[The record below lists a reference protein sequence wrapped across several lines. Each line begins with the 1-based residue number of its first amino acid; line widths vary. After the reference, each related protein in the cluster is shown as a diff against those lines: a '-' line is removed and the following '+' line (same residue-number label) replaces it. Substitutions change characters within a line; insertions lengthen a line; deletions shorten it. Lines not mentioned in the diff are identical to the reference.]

1 MSIFSPPS
9 PLRARV
15 PFLPVLLF
23 VVATAAATVPSAQS
37 AKVSS
42 PVRLDGRTDDWTSVP
57 RIADAKTGSEFCF
70 QNDGRN
76 LYVLMVVKNPE
87 FLKSGEATGMTVLGS
102 PAGKNK
108 PAKGVRF
115 LNGEI
120 SADGYIV
127 WLESR
132 GAVLSGAEK
141 AELRKTPRH
150 PLFLAFAV
158 DEKGSSYGPLRKQTD
173 TFPPDFAADRQADAA
188 VFECRIPLATPD
200 LVPGGLGGTPG
211 ATIRL
216 TFDWAAT
223 TQKSL
228 STQAG
233 REAPGHNPGY
243 QSGTGRTWGQ
253 EFLDTFDPLS
263 RPELAAK
270 RFSFAVD
277 VKLADER

>member
-1 MSIFSPPS
+1 MSSPY
-9 PLRARV
+9 LFRRAAL
-15 PFLPVLLF
+15 PFPVLLL
-23 VVATAAATVPSAQS
+23 ALAAAAATVPAVQS

-42 PVRLDGRTDDWTSVP
+42 PVHLDGQIDEWTSVP
-57 RIADAKTGSEFCF
+57 RISDAKTGSEFAF

-76 LYVLMVVKNPE
+76 LYVLLVVKNPE
-87 FLKSGEATGMTVLGS
+87 FLKSADATGMTVLSSPGGS
-102 PAGKNK
+102 RK
-108 PAKGVRF
+108 PARGVRF

-127 WLESR
+127 WRESQ
-132 GAVLSGAEK
+132 GAILTEEEK

-150 PLFLAFAV
+150 PIFLAFAV
-158 DEKGSSYGPLRKQTD
+158 DAKGSSYGPLRKQSE
-173 TFPPDFAADRQADAA
+173 TFPPDFAADRQADAL

-228 STQAG
+228 STQG
-233 REAPGHNPGY
+233 SRESPGHNPGY

>member
-1 MSIFSPPS
+1 MVFPS
-9 PLRARV
+9 SLSRRRV
-15 PFLPVLLF
+15 LFLPIFLL
-23 VVATAAATVPSAQS
+23 ALSAAAATVPAVQS

-42 PVRLDGRTDDWTSVP
+42 PVHLDGQIDEWTSVP
-57 RIADAKTGSEFCF
+57 RISDAKTGSEFAF
-70 QNDGRN
+70 QNDGRY
-76 LYVLMVVKNPE
+76 LYVLLVVKNPE
-87 FLKSGEATGMTVLGS
+87 FLKSAEATGMTVLGS
-102 PAGKNK
+102 PGGSRK
-108 PAKGVRF
+108 PARGVRF

-120 SADGYIV
+120 SADGHIV
-127 WLESR
+127 WLESQ
-132 GAVLSGAEK
+132 GAVLSEAEK
-141 AELRKTPRH
+141 AEIRKTPRH
-150 PLFLAFAV
+150 PIFLAFAV
-158 DEKGSSYGPLRKQTD
+158 DEKGSSYGPLRKQTE
-173 TFPPDFAADRQADAA
+173 TLPPDFAANRQADAA

-228 STQAG
+228 STQG
-233 REAPGHNPGY
+233 SRESPGHNPGY

-263 RPELAAK
+263 RPDLAAK
-270 RFSFAVD
+270 RFSFAVE

>member
-1 MSIFSPPS
+1 MSRSNV
-9 PLRARV
+9 LRRAAL
-15 PFLPVLLF
+15 PFPVLLL
-23 VVATAAATVPSAQS
+23 ALTAAAATVPAVRS

-42 PVRLDGRTDDWTSVP
+42 PIRLDGRTDDWTSVP
-57 RIADAKTGSEFCF
+57 RISDAKTGSEFAF
-70 QNDGRN
+70 QNDGLN
-76 LYVLMVVKNPE
+76 LYVLLVVKNPE
-87 FLKSGEATGMTVLGS
+87 LLKSAEATGMTVLGS
-102 PAGKNK
+102 PGGSRK

-127 WLESR
+127 WLESQ
-132 GAVLSGAEK
+132 GAVLSEAEK
-141 AELRKTPRH
+141 AELRKTSRH
-150 PLFLAFAV
+150 PIFLAFAV

-173 TFPPDFAADRQADAA
+173 AFPPDFAAKRQADTA
-188 VFECRIPLATPD
+188 VFECRIPLAAPD

-211 ATIRL
+211 VTIRL
-216 TFDWAAT
+216 AFDWAAT

-228 STQAG
+228 STQG
-233 REAPGHNPGY
+233 SRESPGHNASY

-263 RPELAAK
+263 SPTMGTK
-270 RFSFAVD
+270 RFRFAVE